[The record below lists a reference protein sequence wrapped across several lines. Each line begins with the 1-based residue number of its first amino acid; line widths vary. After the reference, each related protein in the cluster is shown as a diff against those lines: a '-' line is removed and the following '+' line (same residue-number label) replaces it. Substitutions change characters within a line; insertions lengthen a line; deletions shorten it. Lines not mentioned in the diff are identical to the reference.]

1 MAIWFRKK
9 EELEGDIDLMQQEI
23 AECISLMKKGKIKE
37 ADTKLY
43 MIHVQLDHLKKLIKK
58 INP

>member
-37 ADTKLY
+37 ADRHNSKSE
-43 MIHVQLDHLKKLIKK
+43 
-58 INP
+58 